1 MIIVD
6 TNILSEF
13 TRIAPSDAV
22 VSWFAAQNADELWT
36 TAVTEA
42 EMLVGL
48 AQLPSGRRKNEL
60 ALAIEKV
67 LGIFGH
73 RILPFDR
80 DAAQQLPAIV
90 IERRSAQLQTKE
102 ADGLIAAI
110 TRAHRATLATRNTA
124 DFEHC
129 GISIVNPWTL

>member
-13 TRIAPSDAV
+13 TRASPAEDV
-22 VSWFAAQNADELWT
+22 VSWFASQNADELWT

-42 EMLVGL
+42 EMLIGL
-48 AQLPSGRRKNEL
+48 ALLPDGRRRNEL

-67 LGIFGH
+67 LSIFGH

-80 DAAQQLPAIV
+80 EAAQQLPVIV
-90 IERRSAQLQTKE
+90 IERRSAKLQTKE
-102 ADGLIAAI
+102 ADGFIAAI

-129 GISIVNPWTL
+129 GINIVNPWTA